1 MAENYL
7 NRWGSGASDQTSP
20 NPNYLTDADWDRRER
35 EFQEMWKTS
44 PSAADL
50 VYGPNMRPVE
60 MNRLRQ
66 GWDMPEYTVAEG
78 SGRVPM
84 FAGPNALAPS
94 MDRESTNYQIGG
106 LPTLSP
112 LIWDIPRG
120 LYRLVEAARHSF
132 EPTPTMQD
140 ISDLLPK
147 QPIPDLRPESDEA
160 RAERERQYYA
170 NLGAR

>member
-1 MAENYL
+1 
-7 NRWGSGASDQTSP
+7 
-20 NPNYLTDADWDRRER
+20 
-35 EFQEMWKTS
+35 MWKTS

-50 VYGPNMRPVE
+50 VYGPNMRPVD

-66 GWDMPEYTVAEG
+66 GWNMPAYTVAEG

-84 FAGPNALAPS
+84 FAGPNALAPP
-94 MDRESTNYQIGG
+94 MDRESTNYSFPDLSDKVLAALKQIPMRRINGVKAAAQ
-106 LPTLSP
+106 
-112 LIWDIPRG
+112 G
-120 LYRLVEAARHSF
+120 LYGYLY
-132 EPTPTMQD
+132 PPTMQD

-170 NLGAR
+170 ERMPR